1 MTIIIF
7 IRHGQ
12 STSNVGKILSHDVN
26 NFPLTDEGREQAK
39 KTAQELKRI
48 KVDAIFTS
56 PILRAYQTASIIGDE
71 LGIIP
76 VIDERLRERWLGE
89 LNNKRFDPSDHWKL
103 KIARGQLEVKNL
115 EPWDSLKR
123 RMVEFITSLKND
135 QVVIAVS
142 HYDPIRA
149 AIGHI
154 LDLDDISAHGIS
166 IPNASMTVIDFSSSP
181 RILAIGSPILS
192 PSLLSKL
199 DRYII
204 RAQDTG

>member
-39 KTAQELKRI
+39 KTAQELKRVRI
-48 KVDAIFTS
+48 DAIFTS

-89 LNNKRFDPSDHWKL
+89 LNNKRFDPNDHWKL
-103 KIARGQLEVKNL
+103 KIIRGQLEVKNL
-115 EPWDSLKR
+115 EPWDSLRR
-123 RMVEFITSLKND
+123 RMVEFVTSLKNEG
-135 QVVIAVS
+135 VVVAVS

-149 AIGHI
+149 VIGHI

-166 IPNASMTVIDFSSSP
+166 IPNASMTVIEFSSSP
-181 RILAIGSPILS
+181 KILSIGSPVLS

>member
-39 KTAQELKRI
+39 KTAQELKRV

-123 RMVEFITSLKND
+123 RIVEFITSLKND

-149 AIGHI
+149 AVGHI